1 MKLLLSGEGPTDIGT
16 RSQDN
21 TFLHGPMTCFI
32 DILATPVL
40 GYSPRDI
47 EGEHEDIL
55 VFCSK
60 QELLD
65 RGKPGIT
72 KLAGKKYGKNRSF
85 FTANAQVLGSIANQ
99 KMHEENCPYIAVLF
113 RDGDGSRSKDEWQE
127 KWDSIVR
134 GFALEDF
141 NFGVPMVPRPKSE
154 AWLLQA
160 HMNQENPSETY
171 ETRTGNRASSFDM
184 KAQLELLIE
193 GHPSREYLVQLI
205 DEGIISPKN
214 ISAQCSSF
222 RTFRDALVH
231 ALTEALQGN

>member
-55 VFCSK
+55 VLCSK

-85 FTANAQVLGSIANQ
+85 FTANA
-99 KMHEENCPYIAVLF
+99 
-113 RDGDGSRSKDEWQE
+113 
-127 KWDSIVR
+127 
-134 GFALEDF
+134 
-141 NFGVPMVPRPKSE
+141 
-154 AWLLQA
+154 
-160 HMNQENPSETY
+160 
-171 ETRTGNRASSFDM
+171 
-184 KAQLELLIE
+184 
-193 GHPSREYLVQLI
+193 
-205 DEGIISPKN
+205 
-214 ISAQCSSF
+214 
-222 RTFRDALVH
+222 
-231 ALTEALQGN
+231 

>member
-1 MKLLLSGEGPTDIGT
+1 MKFLLSGEGPTDIGT
-16 RSQDN
+16 RAQDN

-32 DILATPVL
+32 DILATPIL

-60 QELLD
+60 QELLE
-65 RGKPGIT
+65 RRKPSVI
-72 KLAGKKYGKNRSF
+72 KLAGKKFGKNRSF
-85 FTANAQVLGSIANQ
+85 FTANAQVFGSMAKQ
-99 KMHEENCPYIAVLF
+99 RMQEDGCPYIAVLF

-134 GFALEDF
+134 GFALEDY

-160 HMNQENPSETY
+160 HRDHENPSETY

-184 KAQLELLIE
+184 KAQLELLIKS
-193 GHPSREYLVQLI
+193 HPSREYLVQLI
-205 DEGIISPKN
+205 DDGIIRAEN

-222 RTFRDALVH
+222 CAFRDALVH
-231 ALTEALQGN
+231 AVSKALKSS